1 MTDQLILG
9 TAAVV
14 VALLVA
20 YEVIETWRWRGYGN
34 RPLSRFRVIRFFRR
48 AIGGFFSIVT
58 LRRWRRRRV
67 EPAWTMSSEDVARR
81 LGDAPPGPV
90 HMQPGRI
97 VVSGAAPVMHPPM
110 EPAQPIQPVQPMR
123 EPRSPRPS
131 RLRLARDTIGA
142 ALVLGGFI
150 VVFANV
156 VPSGPP
162 GPPESSVL
170 NATATPRPSAH
181 VVVPGTPAPATASP
195 LSVASFPPDQAPV
208 PTQTVLVSS
217 TPSPTPRPTARP
229 TSAPAAAPTPAPV
242 PTPKPTAKP
251 TKKPPPP
258 TPKPA
263 ARILSFAASSPA
275 SAGQP
280 VTFTFTASNA
290 TTYTVDYD
298 DGSAPDSGAMTGGTV
313 HTFADQGAY
322 TVVLTVSGPGG
333 SDSQPLTI
341 NVQ

>member
-14 VALLVA
+14 VALLIA

-34 RPLSRFRVIRFFRR
+34 RPASRFRVIRLFRR

-67 EPAWTMSSEDVARR
+67 EPPWTMTSEDVARR

-97 VVSGAAPVMHPPM
+97 VVSGSAPVMHPSM

-150 VVFANV
+150 VVFANI

-162 GPPESSVL
+162 GPPDSSVL
-170 NATATPRPSAH
+170 NETATPRPSAH
-181 VVVPGTPAPATASP
+181 VVVPGTPAPASVSP
-195 LSVASFPPDQAPV
+195 VAVAQSSEPFATPTGTPSSVAYLES
-208 PTQTVLVSS
+208 
-217 TPSPTPRPTARP
+217 
-229 TSAPAAAPTPAPV
+229 PTPAPRATRTPQPPQRTAP
-242 PTPKPTAKP
+242 PTAEPTATPRPSKSPKPPKTPAP
-251 TKKPPPP
+251 TPPPP
-258 TPKPA
+258 TVLFDISMSGCTA
-263 ARILSFAASSPA
+263 TFTNSTVGAETYLWNFGDGATDSARNPVPHTYGGNGDFIVKLTATNSAGVAASSSQTARA
-275 SAGQP
+275 SCP
-280 VTFTFTASNA
+280 
-290 TTYTVDYD
+290 
-298 DGSAPDSGAMTGGTV
+298 
-313 HTFADQGAY
+313 
-322 TVVLTVSGPGG
+322 
-333 SDSQPLTI
+333 
-341 NVQ
+341 